1 MPRKMPTNDPTRMA
15 LRAVGLRATP
25 ARVAVL
31 DLLSQSRSPVSH
43 LEVDER
49 LRGAAIDKSTI
60 YRALQDIVQSGLARR
75 LDLGDHVWRYE
86 RLRTTPQSDRRGALH
101 PHLVCVDCGEIICL
115 TEGQVKLDIASS
127 VGPIEDVL
135 LKGRCGRCA
144 ES

>member
-1 MPRKMPTNDPTRMA
+1 MA

-25 ARVAVL
+25 ARIAVL
-31 DLLSQSRSPVSH
+31 ELLGQSRSPVSH

-49 LRGAAIDKSTI
+49 LRGADIDKSTI

-86 RLRTTPQSDRRGALH
+86 RLRPAPADPHHATLH
-101 PHLVCVDCGEIICL
+101 PHLLCVDCGEIVCL
-115 TEGQVKLDIASS
+115 TEGQVKLDVAAS

-135 LKGRCGRCA
+135 LKGRCRRCV
-144 ES
+144 ET